1 MWILNFPTFC
11 SEDHAKQCI
20 SQEKG
25 VSSSLS
31 VLNVKMVIVQILVGV
46 FLYVDS
52 LQIFTFFKAE
62 AFRTN
67 TRYIL
72 FAHTLVVVCMVL
84 MLTDLV
90 LLWTYFY
97 VLVPVAL
104 GICLCLIMR
113 ILTYATPLTL
123 TAMCLEHYVAICLPL
138 SNTPFILATM
148 SLERY
153 IAICYPL
160 RHKEICRVDRTW
172 VVILALWLTSCI
184 IPTINFALVGSYSI
198 DVYSTPVTCM
208 TKLLNSSHIQKLFK
222 VSVNALFLALVAT
235 VILSTYVRILLKAKR
250 MRSDKAPVNKALHTV
265 ILHGVQ
271 LLLCMMSYTYPVTE
285 GLIVVQVGWL
295 REHISFFNYF
305 CFILLPRFLSPL
317 IYGLRDENLRVHM
330 KGSIQCCSTKIN
342 PNASGNKFIK

>member
-1 MWILNFPTFC
+1 MNNSTTLPANTTSTASSVSVVLRICVVTPLFGIFLCFIIL
-11 SEDHAKQCI
+11 
-20 SQEKG
+20 
-25 VSSSLS
+25 
-31 VLNVKMVIVQILVGV
+31 M
-46 FLYVDS
+46 LYTMASRRQFWDNS
-52 LQIFTFFKAE
+52 
-62 AFRTN
+62 
-67 TRYIL
+67 RYIL
-72 FAHTLVVVCMVL
+72 FTYMLINDTLQL
-84 MLTDLV
+84 LFTV
-90 LLWTYFY
+90 LLFLFTMTGVRMAIVFCGPLLFISSATYQ
-97 VLVPVAL
+97 
-104 GICLCLIMR
+104 
-113 ILTYATPLTL
+113 
-123 TAMCLEHYVAICLPL
+123 
-138 SNTPFILATM
+138 NTPFILATM

-160 RHKEICRVDRTW
+160 RHQEICRVDRTW

-184 IPTINFALVGSYSI
+184 IPTIDFALVGSYSI
-198 DVYSTPVTCM
+198 DVYSTPVTCV
-208 TKLLNSSHIQKLFK
+208 TKLLNSSHIQTLFK
-222 VSVNALFLALVAT
+222 VTVNALFLALVAT
-235 VILSTYVRILLKAKR
+235 VILSTYIRILLKAKR
-250 MRSDKAPVNKALHTV
+250 MRSDKAPANKALHTV

>member
-1 MWILNFPTFC
+1 MNNSTTLPANTTSTASSVSVVLRICVVTPLFGIFLCFIIL
-11 SEDHAKQCI
+11 
-20 SQEKG
+20 
-25 VSSSLS
+25 
-31 VLNVKMVIVQILVGV
+31 M
-46 FLYVDS
+46 LYTMASRRQFWDNS
-52 LQIFTFFKAE
+52 
-62 AFRTN
+62 
-67 TRYIL
+67 RYIL
-72 FAHTLVVVCMVL
+72 FTYMLINDTLQL
-84 MLTDLV
+84 LFTV
-90 LLWTYFY
+90 LLFLFTMTGVRMAIVFCGPLLFISSATYQ
-97 VLVPVAL
+97 
-104 GICLCLIMR
+104 
-113 ILTYATPLTL
+113 
-123 TAMCLEHYVAICLPL
+123 
-138 SNTPFILATM
+138 NTPFILATM

-160 RHKEICRVDRTW
+160 RHQEICRVDRTW

-184 IPTINFALVGSYSI
+184 IPTIDFALVGSYSI
-198 DVYSTPVTCM
+198 DVYSTPVTCV
-208 TKLLNSSHIQKLFK
+208 TKLLNSSHIQTLFK
-222 VSVNALFLALVAT
+222 VTVNALFLALVAT

-250 MRSDKAPVNKALHTV
+250 MRSDKAPANKALHTV

>member
-1 MWILNFPTFC
+1 MNNSTTLPANTTSTASSVSVVLRICVVTPLFGIFLCFIIL
-11 SEDHAKQCI
+11 
-20 SQEKG
+20 
-25 VSSSLS
+25 
-31 VLNVKMVIVQILVGV
+31 M
-46 FLYVDS
+46 LYTMASHRQFWDNS
-52 LQIFTFFKAE
+52 
-62 AFRTN
+62 
-67 TRYIL
+67 RYIL
-72 FAHTLVVVCMVL
+72 FAYMLINDTLQL
-84 MLTDLV
+84 LFTV
-90 LLWTYFY
+90 LLFLFTMTGVRMAFVFCGSLLFISSATYQ
-97 VLVPVAL
+97 
-104 GICLCLIMR
+104 
-113 ILTYATPLTL
+113 
-123 TAMCLEHYVAICLPL
+123 
-138 SNTPFILATM
+138 NTPFILATM

-160 RHKEICRVDRTW
+160 RHQEICRVDRTW

-184 IPTINFALVGSYSI
+184 IPTINFALVGYYSI
-198 DVYSTPVTCM
+198 DVYSTPVTCV
-208 TKLLNSSHIQKLFK
+208 TKLLNSSHIQTLFK
-222 VSVNALFLALVAT
+222 VTVNALFLALVAT
-235 VILSTYVRILLKAKR
+235 VILSTYIRILLKAKR

-330 KGSIQCCSTKIN
+330 KGSIRCCSTKIN